1 MNSFASPL
9 APEQRP
15 STRDETLPESRPSLP
30 SERFPL
36 GRLPRVLRPRD
47 LTVLCLFAVLLINN
61 VQTVSVAGGGS
72 LLYWTLGFLCFL
84 VPSALVCAQ
93 LYRLFPGEGAVYL
106 WANRAFGN
114 FWDTFLGFFCN
125 WWPGA
130 IGLTVEAEAA
140 VASIQGLNSDW
151 LSLPWEQGVAAILI
165 LLVAQLLSALS
176 QRWLQRILNVVF
188 SAYALMF
195 ALVGLAGLGWL
206 LSGQPLRGDFSAQS
220 WQLSPSSLP
229 VLAIVTVALLGVAV
243 PLNMG
248 GEVVD
253 PRRSERYLLWGTL
266 IIIAG
271 YLFATFGVLAVLS
284 PAELKEP
291 AFVSVLFSHVFGDRI
306 GHVISICYYL
316 TMLVYFVCATAAYNA
331 MFARLLFVAGLDRRL
346 PRALARLNASG
357 VPFNAMLW
365 QTSINIIFLIVIF
378 FIAPVVPNQEL
389 ALTVF
394 LVVINGASVIWDIA
408 MISLFLCGILLCSR
422 HSRRLRQ
429 RWVVPPPLFYLA
441 AVLGIILTGVAI
453 GCTFFAGSPVPEVLN
468 NEDWGFWV
476 LLFVLASLTV
486 GAIYSFLVPE
496 AEDLAALLPMPSSD
510 PVVGSPLAASF
521 PEQEVSR
528 ATAVPG
534 ALAGGPG
541 QGRPLQGRAS
551 HQPEPAPWPRP
562 GSVPGPR
569 GWKL

>member
-1 MNSFASPL
+1 MMPFVSPL

-15 STRDETLPESRPSLP
+15 SVGNEVAPGSRPALP

-36 GRLPRVLRPRD
+36 DRLPRVLRPRD

-61 VQTVSVAGGGS
+61 VQTVGVAGGGS

-84 VPSALVCAQ
+84 IPSALVCAQ

-140 VASIQGLNSDW
+140 VASIQSLNSDW
-151 LSLPWEQGVAAILI
+151 LSLPWEQGVAAILV
-165 LLVAQLLSALS
+165 LLVAQLLCALG
-176 QRWLQRILNVVF
+176 QRQLQRILNVVF
-188 SAYALMF
+188 AAYALMF
-195 ALVGLAGLGWL
+195 GLVGLAGLGWL
-206 LSGQPLRGDFSAQS
+206 LSGQSLRGDFSAQS
-220 WQLSPSSLP
+220 WQLGISSLP
-229 VLAIVTVALLGVAV
+229 VLAVVTVALLGMAV

-253 PRRSERYLLWGTL
+253 QRRSGRYLLWGTL

-284 PAELKEP
+284 PAELKET
-291 AFVSVLFSHVFGDRI
+291 AFISILFSHVLGSDL
-306 GHVISICYYL
+306 GHIISSCYYII
-316 TMLVYFVCATAAYNA
+316 VFFYFVCATAAYNA
-331 MFARLLFVAGLDRRL
+331 MFGRLLFVAGLDRRL
-346 PRALARLNASG
+346 PRAMARLNSNG
-357 VPFNAMLW
+357 VPFNAMLL
-365 QTSINIIFLIVIF
+365 QTLINVAFIFVIC
-378 FIAPVVPNQEL
+378 FIAPVAPNQEL

-422 HSRRLRQ
+422 YSRQLRQ
-429 RWVVPPPLFYLA
+429 HWVLPPLLFFLS
-441 AVLGIILTGVAI
+441 AVLGIALAGVAI
-453 GCTFFAGSPVPEVLN
+453 GCTFFAGSPVPAVLN

-496 AEDLAALLPMPSSD
+496 AEDLAALLPPDSQAPLSPIGASPAVQKVSS
-510 PVVGSPLAASF
+510 VAA
-521 PEQEVSR
+521 
-528 ATAVPG
+528 APG
-534 ALAGGPG
+534 ALAGWSGE
-541 QGRPLQGRAS
+541 GRPLQEGALG
-551 HQPEPAPWPRP
+551 QTEPAGWSRP

-569 GWKL
+569 GWEP

>member
-15 STRDETLPESRPSLP
+15 SAGDRAQLESRPVLP
-30 SERFPL
+30 SEHFPL

-61 VQTVSVAGGGS
+61 VQTVGAAGGGG

-140 VASIQGLNSDW
+140 VASIQGLKSDW
-151 LSLPWEQGVAAILI
+151 LTLPWEQGVAAILI
-165 LLVAQLLSALS
+165 LLAAQLLCALG
-176 QRWLQRILNVVF
+176 QKQLQRILNVALV
-188 SAYALMF
+188 AYALMF
-195 ALVGLAGLGWL
+195 GLVGLAGLGWL

-229 VLAIVTVALLGVAV
+229 VLAIVTVALLGIAV

-253 PRRSERYLLWGTL
+253 SQRSERYLLWGTL

-271 YLFATFGVLAVLS
+271 YLLATFGVLAVLS

-291 AFVSVLFSHVFGDRI
+291 GFVSVLFSHVFGDEVGYI
-306 GHVISICYYL
+306 ISDCYYL
-316 TMLVYFVCATAAYNA
+316 TMFFYFICATAAYNA

-357 VPFNAMLW
+357 VPFNAMLL
-365 QTSINIIFLIVIF
+365 QTAMNIIFLIIIF
-378 FIAPVVPNQEL
+378 FIAPAAPNQEL
-389 ALTVF
+389 ALAVF

-408 MISLFLCGILLCSR
+408 MISLFLSGILLCGR
-422 HSRRLRQ
+422 FGRQLRQ

-441 AVLGIILTGVAI
+441 TVLGIALTGVAI
-453 GCTFFAGSPVPEVLN
+453 GCTFFAGSPVPEVLS

-496 AEDLAALLPMPSSD
+496 AEDLAALLPVPSSG
-510 PVVGSPLAASF
+510 PTVGAPLAASSLEHMAS
-521 PEQEVSR
+521 PAGS
-528 ATAVPG
+528 VPG
-534 ALAGGPG
+534 ALTGGPG
-541 QGRPLQGRAS
+541 EGRPLQGGIS
-551 HQPEPAPWPRP
+551 HQSEPSPWPRP
-562 GSVPGPR
+562 GSLPGPG
-569 GWKL
+569 GWRP